1 MRQTLSRRHSV
12 AFVHSPHPFLWL
24 RVGDCDSTDTENR
37 DQPQDSFVHAI
48 RFSTQWRCHKPK
60 LMKVTFLVKWKRP
73 GASIRLQGVV
83 DLLASREMRS
93 AQWRE
98 RE

>member
-1 MRQTLSRRHSV
+1 
-12 AFVHSPHPFLWL
+12 
-24 RVGDCDSTDTENR
+24 
-37 DQPQDSFVHAI
+37 
-48 RFSTQWRCHKPK
+48 
-60 LMKVTFLVKWKRP
+60 MKVTFLVKWKRP

-98 RE
+98 RERQRTGAETNLNYGF